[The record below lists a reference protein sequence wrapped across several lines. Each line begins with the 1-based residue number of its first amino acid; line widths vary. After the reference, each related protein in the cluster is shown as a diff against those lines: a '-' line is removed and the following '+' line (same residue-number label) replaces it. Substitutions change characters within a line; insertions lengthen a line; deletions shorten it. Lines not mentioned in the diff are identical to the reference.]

1 MLAYILRRLLLMIPT
16 ILGIMA
22 VSFAIVQFVPGGPV
36 ERAIAQL
43 QGADQSS
50 TAQFGGGG
58 GQIGSGA
65 AQAGGDISSRYRGSQ
80 GLDPKFIKELEKQY
94 GFDKPALER
103 FWILVRDYSTFNFG
117 KSYYR
122 DVPVLELI
130 KEKLPVSISLGHV
143 DDGHLV
149 CDLDPAR
156 GQEGGEGRLALRHC
170 HFRAGHFRL
179 RDSELLVRRIAG
191 RAVLRRIVLAD
202 LPAAGPDF
210 RQFRRPELAAQEFST
225 TSGISRCR

>member
-58 GQIGSGA
+58 GQIGSGT

-80 GLDPKFIKELEKQY
+80 GLRPEFIKEIEKKYRLGQ
-94 GFDKPALER
+94 PAP
-103 FWILVRDYSTFNFG
+103 G
-117 KSYYR
+117 
-122 DVPVLELI
+122 
-130 KEKLPVSISLGHV
+130 
-143 DDGHLV
+143 
-149 CDLDPAR
+149 
-156 GQEGGEGRLALRHC
+156 
-170 HFRAGHFRL
+170 
-179 RDSELLVRRIAG
+179 
-191 RAVLRRIVLAD
+191 AV
-202 LPAAGPDF
+202 
-210 RQFRRPELAAQEFST
+210 
-225 TSGISRCR
+225 